1 MTREHGYIL
10 STESNTVWRHFG
22 KYVIIPKAQME
33 AAVRL
38 WRREDFDIDAFDALC
53 VLIADNEYHVDT
65 NDPKASAGLEN
76 TATVEEAQ
84 QPRVSATVGFEEAQQ
99 LQVSATEA
107 DLEDGHK
114 SSRPIGNWK
123 QLQVWKMRQ
132 WLLEQASSAMSELSL
147 GVVPKTRVRGQRQL
161 SRSQLFR
168 YLVGKIMKVR
178 IFTDNSCLLYRE
190 FKVHVQVY
198 MNQLA
203 GLCNAR
209 VREIAAEPCGEY
221 LCSFLF
227 THDRGVFVP
236 APAERPSAADL
247 VTCGKEDTQA
257 ILRQDDDRVC
267 AVRTG
272 SDDVQERALERA
284 GEPRYQL
291 QPDHFGFREEVQ
303 KCGVL

>member
-22 KYVIIPKAQME
+22 KFVIIPEAQLE

-84 QPRVSATVGFEEAQQ
+84 QPRVSAT
-99 LQVSATEA
+99 EA
-107 DLEDGHK
+107 DLEDCHK

-161 SRSQLFR
+161 SPSQLFR